1 MAVMKLLSRLF
12 RRSAAKPRW
21 IDAAALATRLEQN
34 AAPLIIDV
42 RGPDEFTGPLGHI
55 AEATNLPLNELADRM
70 PDLVREDRPMVL
82 VCKTDRRSSIAA
94 LQLVQAGASEVSVL
108 KGGMEEWRGLGLPA
122 S

>member
-1 MAVMKLLSRLF
+1 MKLLSRLF

-21 IDAAALATRLEQN
+21 IEAAALATRLEQN
-34 AAPLIIDV
+34 AALLIIDV
-42 RGPDEFTGPLGHI
+42 RGPDEFTGSLGHI
-55 AEATNLPLNELADRM
+55 VEATNLPLNELPDRM
-70 PDLVREDRPMVL
+70 PDLVRDDRPMVL